1 MCSLV
6 FRFKNIKEYLCAPSP
21 GSQIFLL
28 LVALLDLSTWELCI
42 MRKITNIVH
51 LHYTVSK
58 KCCGKS
64 PSSLSLKGRELCN
77 WFNIMTSFT
86 SATAS
91 LSSSSTVTK
100 IEHQDLIHF
109 VFSHHSEQIFVS
121 LVFFLLV
128 MSCFLFT
135 VIKCAKGHKSQRL
148 FFKGVL

>member
-6 FRFKNIKEYLCAPSP
+6 FCFKNIKEYLCAPSP

-64 PSSLSLKGRELCN
+64 SSSLSLKGRELCN

-86 SATAS
+86 SATAP

-100 IEHQDLIHF
+100 IEHQDLIHL

-121 LVFFLLV
+121 LVVFLLV